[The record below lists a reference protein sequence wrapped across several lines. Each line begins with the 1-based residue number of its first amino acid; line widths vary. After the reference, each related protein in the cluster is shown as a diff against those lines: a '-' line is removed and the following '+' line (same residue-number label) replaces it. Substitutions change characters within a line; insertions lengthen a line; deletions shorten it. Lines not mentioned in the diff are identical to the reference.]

1 MLLAKI
7 ESMVAIVP
15 AAGRGVRMAAVTG
28 GRAKEL
34 LPLGSRAVLDRVI
47 EEAAASG
54 ARQIFIVSSPNKPE
68 IAARYGHFPGITVA
82 IQEEPMGLGH
92 AIAVGLRAA
101 PSPPTRAM
109 ILLGDTVY
117 AGGSPLGRLTTIG
130 FDGAIAVEP
139 VDQDQVSEY
148 GIVSLS
154 PQGDRIIDIVEK
166 PRPEDAPSRIA
177 IASRYVFGERLLDR
191 ITLAATRHE
200 RDGVGELGLTPILR
214 TALAT
219 GKTIIRPVTLTHSE
233 RRVDCGS
240 PEEYNAAAEL
250 PWD

>member
-1 MLLAKI
+1 
-7 ESMVAIVP
+7 MVAIVP
-15 AAGRGVRMAAVTG
+15 AAGRGVRMTVVTRG
-28 GRAKEL
+28 LAKEL

-54 ARQIFIVSSPNKPE
+54 ARQIILVSSPNKPE
-68 IAARYGHFPGITVA
+68 IAARYGNFPGITIA

-101 PSPPTRAM
+101 PSPPSRAM

-139 VDQDQVSEY
+139 VDADQVSEY
-148 GIVSLS
+148 GIVALS
-154 PQGDRIIDIVEK
+154 VQGDRITDIIEK
-166 PRPEDAPSRIA
+166 PKPEDAPSRIA
-177 IASRYVFGERLLDR
+177 IAARYVFSERILER
-191 ITLAATRHE
+191 IALTATRHE
-200 RDGVGELGLTPILR
+200 RGGTGELGLTGILR
-214 TALAT
+214 AALANH
-219 GKTIIRPVTLTHSE
+219 KTILRPVTLLHNE

-240 PEEYNAAAEL
+240 PEEYRAAAEL
-250 PWD
+250 FWD